1 MRFEELQQERYDEG
15 YNLGIEQGVEQGSK
29 SKMAAMIKN
38 MLESSE
44 PDDKIC
50 RYANC
55 TPEILSEIK
64 KEIGQ
69 NI

>member
-15 YNLGIEQGVEQGSK
+15 YNLGIEQGSK

-55 TPEILSEIK
+55 TPEFLSEIK